1 MEYRPARSARGHF
14 LAAGTLALAVL
25 AAPAIAARSDAP
37 APGTYLLKDGTTL
50 SVAQN
55 GRMRMFTAEGS
66 RVNMADGVP
75 METRDGKALVMK
87 EDLNWKQLRKF
98 GTLNPKFN

>member
-1 MEYRPARSARGHF
+1 MKSRPARPTRGLL
-14 LAAGTLALAVL
+14 LAAGSLALAVL
-25 AAPAIAARSDAP
+25 AIPAIAAKSGAP

-55 GRMRMFTAEGS
+55 GRMRMFTADGS
-66 RVNMADGVP
+66 RVYMADGVA
-75 METRDGKALVMK
+75 METRDGKAIVMK

-98 GTLNPKFN
+98 GTLHPKFN